1 MQLRSFRSQYSPF
14 VLCLPPPGPALGE
27 PPGPPRTGEG
37 LQYGLGSRML
47 SGLWKHTAA
56 LLPHGHLRGAPSQVK
71 LQQHLTVPAAP
82 GSGQAATITPRDS
95 TRGWDLHM
103 GTERKAGAPCWRG
116 KQVSAG
122 MGPAALHRH
131 SGATLCQWFHP
142 PSLEESVNPPWLWG
156 IGEDSWDRRLDAGLR
171 KQWVY
176 LARATHCRGT
186 VIWDPIAARCSILFP
201 RGPGLGGEL
210 HLDRR
215 DSRAAQGRPNLL
227 VTAR

>member
-122 MGPAALHRH
+122 MGPAALHGHNGGHALPVVSSSFSRRVSESTLG
-131 SGATLCQWFHP
+131 SGALGRIHGTGGWTQGYGSSGSTWLEPPTAEGQSSGTLLLHDAASCSQEAP
-142 PSLEESVNPPWLWG
+142 GLEESCILT
-156 IGEDSWDRRLDAGLR
+156 GETQGQHRE
-171 KQWVY
+171 
-176 LARATHCRGT
+176 
-186 VIWDPIAARCSILFP
+186 
-201 RGPGLGGEL
+201 GP
-210 HLDRR
+210 
-215 DSRAAQGRPNLL
+215 
-227 VTAR
+227 TYW